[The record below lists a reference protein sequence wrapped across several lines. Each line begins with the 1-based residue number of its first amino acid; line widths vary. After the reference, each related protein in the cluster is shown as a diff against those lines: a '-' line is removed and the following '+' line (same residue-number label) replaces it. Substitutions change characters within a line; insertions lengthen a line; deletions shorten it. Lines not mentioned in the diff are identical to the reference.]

1 MTRTHPTRR
10 PLRKLPLLLAAA
22 GIFGLACAAPV
33 SAQAQEVRLETT
45 PAGNQSVSAAISEWN
60 RGLQDAAD
68 SILNDTGD
76 AAPAAAGG
84 IAIETA
90 AASTEPQGASDAVQS
105 FPEGFAE
112 QEPAVGRLAL
122 ARLAPLQPMI
132 EPVLRSH
139 GLPRALLAVV
149 VVESGGRTEA
159 LSPKGALGLWQ
170 LMPETARRYG
180 LEVSGERDERLDPVM
195 ATRAAARY
203 LHDLYGRFGDWQLAL
218 AAYNAGEGAVLDAM
232 QRAQSSSFSALSDL
246 RLLPAETRSYVP
258 AVLRASRAFGHLQ
271 PEHAKTEPEAAKGRV
286 SFATVVLNPAITEPE
301 IDHFRVSA
309 EASPGSD

>member
-1 MTRTHPTRR
+1 
-10 PLRKLPLLLAAA
+10 LPLLLAAA
-22 GIFGLACAAPV
+22 GILGLACAAPV
-33 SAQAQEVRLETT
+33 SAQVQELRLETT
-45 PAGNQSVSAAISEWN
+45 PAGAQSVGAAISQWN

-68 SILNDTGD
+68 AILNDTGD
-76 AAPAAAGG
+76 GTPAAAGG
-84 IAIETA
+84 VALEER
-90 AASTEPQGASDAVQS
+90 AASTESQGASNAVQS
-105 FPEGFAE
+105 LPESFAE

-122 ARLAPLQPMI
+122 ARLAPLQPTI
-132 EPVLRSH
+132 EPILRSH

-180 LEVSGERDERLDPVM
+180 LVVSGERDERLDPVM

-203 LHDLYGRFGDWQLAL
+203 LHDLYGRFGDWRLAL
-218 AAYNAGEGAVLDAM
+218 AAYNAGEGAVLAAM
-232 QRAQSSSFSALSDL
+232 QRAKSSSFSVLSEL

-271 PEHAKTEPEAAKGRV
+271 PERAKTEPDAARGRV
-286 SFATVVLNPAITEPE
+286 SFATVALTPVIPEPG
-301 IDHFRVSA
+301 IDRFRLSA
-309 EASPGSD
+309 GATPGSD